1 MVILHNGNS
10 LGSLKHILCQQ
21 GIIEAQKDA
30 FQCSILASNG
40 QLRSFTVTLEEV
52 PSSMGLRPG
61 ESTGTDFNGL
71 SIINPSYLFSTMLA
85 SISSRGLPI
94 KKNTYKNVVEA
105 LDLLCLHNADVR
117 AAFEET
123 AELDQL
129 VSAYV
134 DAHPG
139 LRPYFTN
146 IGFRSALLPILPA
159 LLPEVDVQTACDPT
173 PTVQIPAIHKRS
185 GVVLRAAVD
194 ATRLLRDSGYSCA
207 IFGSTAFY
215 LHGIKHQASVCIPT
229 VIDFQVRYAN
239 ALLQDLDIL
248 VPSSEEAETVNRRL
262 VSQDPH
268 FYLRKCKTR
277 GRTYQILNYQQYLHN
292 GEEIVSESTKVNI
305 VMAGTMLLPFL
316 LGSTVMRE
324 GLPVLPLEVLLLLK
338 LHAWHDH
345 MIAPELY
352 KQIKLTANV
361 ADIRL
366 TLKTVLLSLTGTE
379 RSWARVALSFFQE
392 EFRRITIDSVK
403 FFCSVFADCRD
414 DWYKLGFEVA

>member
-1 MVILHNGNS
+1 
-10 LGSLKHILCQQ
+10 
-21 GIIEAQKDA
+21 
-30 FQCSILASNG
+30 
-40 QLRSFTVTLEEV
+40 
-52 PSSMGLRPG
+52 
-61 ESTGTDFNGL
+61 
-71 SIINPSYLFSTMLA
+71 MLA

-117 AAFEET
+117 AAFEDT

-129 VSAYV
+129 VRAYV

-194 ATRLLRDSGYSCA
+194 VTRLLRDSGYSCA
-207 IFGSTAFY
+207 IFGGTAFY
-215 LHGIKHQASVCIPT
+215 LHGIKHQAS
-229 VIDFQVRYAN
+229 
-239 ALLQDLDIL
+239 DLDIL
-248 VPSSEEAETVNRRL
+248 VPSSEEAETVNRHL

-316 LGSTVMRE
+316 LGSTVVRE

-338 LHAWHDH
+338 LHAWHNH
-345 MIAPELY
+345 MIAPEPY

-392 EFRRITIDSVK
+392 EFRRITMDSVK
-403 FFCSVFADCRD
+403 LFCSAFADCRD
-414 DWYKLGFEVA
+414 DWYQLGFEVA